1 MLLGSGKKSTL
12 VRCIPKMFLTER
24 FIKLYFFFR
33 RMEVRGKSLES
44 LKHED
49 KIKTC
54 PDCGSKQI
62 GFDKGE
68 IFCKKCGL
76 VID

>member
-1 MLLGSGKKSTL
+1 M
-12 VRCIPKMFLTER
+12 PKMVLTER
-24 FIKLYFFFR
+24 FIKPYFFFR
-33 RMEVRGKSLES
+33 RMELVGKSLES

-54 PDCGSKQI
+54 PDCGSTKI

-68 IFCKKCGL
+68 TFCKKCGL

>member
-1 MLLGSGKKSTL
+1 
-12 VRCIPKMFLTER
+12 MFHFPGIRKNLKFFETFLKPDF
-24 FIKLYFFFR
+24 FIR
-33 RMEVRGKSLES
+33 RMELVGKSLES

-49 KIKTC
+49 KTRMC

>member
-1 MLLGSGKKSTL
+1 
-12 VRCIPKMFLTER
+12 
-24 FIKLYFFFR
+24 
-33 RMEVRGKSLES
+33 MELMGKSLES

-49 KIKTC
+49 KIRTC
-54 PDCGSKQI
+54 PDCGSNKI

-68 IFCKKCGL
+68 TFCKKCGL

>member
-1 MLLGSGKKSTL
+1 
-12 VRCIPKMFLTER
+12 MFLTER
-24 FIKLYFFFR
+24 FIKPYFFFR
-33 RMEVRGKSLES
+33 RMELGGKSMES

-54 PDCGSKQI
+54 PDCRSTQI

-68 IFCKKCGL
+68 RFCKKCGL
-76 VID
+76 VMD